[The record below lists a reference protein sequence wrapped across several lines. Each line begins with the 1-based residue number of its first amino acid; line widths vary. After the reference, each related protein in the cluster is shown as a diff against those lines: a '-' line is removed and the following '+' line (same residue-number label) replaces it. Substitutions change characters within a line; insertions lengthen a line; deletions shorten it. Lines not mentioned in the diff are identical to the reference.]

1 MTKLQPLRCESCGGL
16 IDRSTM
22 VCQMCGTAYKFD
34 YDETDV
40 RPIRISEFQ
49 HRMEVRQGTVI
60 VPEYFMNTDPEK
72 CMEYALREMAK
83 QMAEKL
89 LPFIEYRQEYNPRLC
104 EYEIQGR
111 LMVADM
117 KTPAMRYAHFDIGGG
132 KE

>member
-1 MTKLQPLRCESCGGL
+1 MTKLQPLRCENCGGL

-34 YDETDV
+34 YEETDPK
-40 RPIRISEFQ
+40 PIRISSFE
-49 HRMEVRQGTVI
+49 HRMEVRKGVVL
-60 VPEYFMNTDPEK
+60 VPEQYMNVDPEK
-72 CMEYALREMAK
+72 CMEFVVREMAK

-89 LPFIEYRQEYNPRLC
+89 LPFIEYRQEYHPRTC

-117 KTPAMRYAHFDIGGG
+117 RSPATQYTHFDFGG
-132 KE
+132 E